1 MKWYLWLVMITL
13 VGCSTVK
20 STPTVDTKAQDV
32 AFEVALKAS
41 VESSHKEEMEALAAQ
56 SETLARIEESVAS
69 LKPSGSPVEASE
81 TESGSETLE
90 TDETTPSEPVEP
102 VKVEESS
109 PKVVKVSAKPWP
121 TNLRVVYWYGIPC
134 VHCENMTDVID
145 ALKDMDVPVRSIEVF
160 HVDDEGVTV
169 FSEAA
174 MKYKVDRAPTVMICN
189 ATSVL
194 KRFDGVCTIEDI
206 LDAAEEIKMDS
217 LVSSCMPEKNV
228 TRLQSVMR
236 VSGPRWNW
244 NGSWN
249 VSNQYAESHLRQSHG
264 IEADGLSM
272 SELQALHDN
281 AHNGYST
288 STSYSSQPVLRS
300 SPVKVQTS
308 SRSNSRR
315 GFFRF
320 RSSCPGGNCP

>member
-41 VESSHKEEMEALAAQ
+41 VESSHKEEMEALTAQ
-56 SETLARIEESVAS
+56 SETLARIEESVEA
-69 LKPSGSPVEASE
+69 LKPSSTPVQASE
-81 TESGSETLE
+81 PVKGPETLE
-90 TDETTPSEPVEP
+90 TDESVPSNAVEP
-102 VKVEESS
+102 QKAVESAS
-109 PKVVKVSAKPWP
+109 KVVKVSAEPWP

-145 ALKDMDVPVRSIEVF
+145 ALKNMDVPVRSIEVF

-189 ATSVL
+189 ATKVL
-194 KRFDGVCTIEDI
+194 KRFEGVCTIEDI
-206 LDAAEEIKMDS
+206 LDAAEELKMES
-217 LVSSCMPEKNV
+217 IVSSCMPEKNV
-228 TRLQSVMR
+228 TPLQSVMR

-281 AHNGYST
+281 AHNGYS
-288 STSYSSQPVLRS
+288 SQPVLRS

-308 SRSNSRR
+308 YRSNSRR